1 MTGIEDVLRNI
12 GESAIAK
19 IPNLLGA
26 LIILVIGFIVGKLMG
41 RIIRELLSKMKV
53 DEFLSEE
60 KYLNIKPSSLGD
72 VITRWVIYLVAIQAA
87 TSQDV
92 LGIEPISRFV
102 ASVYSFV
109 IGVVGAAIIIL
120 VGYGIAVYIK
130 DKIITSRTIYSD
142 ITGKIVFALILVI
155 AITMGLGVI
164 PQMKVN
170 ILEDIIKIIVAS
182 IGIGMA
188 IAIGLGL
195 KDVIAELAREWVR
208 KESLIRE
215 PRERRRRK

>member
-1 MTGIEDVLRNI
+1 MAGVEDVLRNI

-26 LIILVIGFIVGKLMG
+26 LIILAIGFIVGKLMG
-41 RIIRELLSKMKV
+41 RIVRELLTKMKV

-92 LGIEPISRFV
+92 LGIEPISNFV

-130 DKIITSRTIYSD
+130 DKIITSKTVYSD

-182 IGIGMA
+182 VGIGMA

-215 PRERRRRK
+215 PRERRRRR